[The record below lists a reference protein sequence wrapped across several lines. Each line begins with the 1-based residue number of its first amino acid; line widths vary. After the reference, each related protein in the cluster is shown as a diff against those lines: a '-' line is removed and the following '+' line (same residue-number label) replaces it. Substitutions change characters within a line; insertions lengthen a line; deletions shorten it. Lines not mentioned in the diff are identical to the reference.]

1 MDAWKL
7 CQVCRRP
14 EPRTAEDIGTWHVI
28 LEVMVFAAIV
38 INAALVAFT
47 GSFAVDEQWPA
58 DFLYEIDNILTDE
71 YCDPICSALC
81 VACL

>member
-58 DFLYEIDNILTDE
+58 RVWIFFSMTGRWTL
-71 YCDPICSALC
+71 P
-81 VACL
+81 